1 MTPSE
6 ENALD
11 SVLITIENPVRRKI
25 IRKLSMEPS
34 YQLRISKELGF
45 SQQLVAKHLDSME
58 DAGMVSSEMESSP
71 HGPKRREYLLNRS
84 ISLTI
89 DLAPNLFRTRVFAF
103 EPLPDDE
110 PASSSSEMYRALS
123 EVIQRPDE
131 NRKLRPLG
139 ALINEIDRRLG
150 GLEDEREV
158 LLYLRHLAMKEVGR
172 ATAGMALSWDEKRP
186 LSQLLEAEERKATGL
201 SRRLDLSD
209 AALRALLAEIEKS
222 L

>member
-58 DAGMVSSEMESSP
+58 DAGMVSSEMENSP

-84 ISLTI
+84 VSLTI

-103 EPLPDDE
+103 EPLPEDE
-110 PASSSSEMYRALS
+110 TASSSSEMYRALS

-139 ALINEIDRRLG
+139 ALINEIDKRLG

-158 LLYLRHLAMKEVGR
+158 LLYLRHLAMREVGR
-172 ATAGMALSWDEKRP
+172 ATAGMSISWDEKRP
-186 LSQLLEAEERKATGL
+186 LFQLLEGEERKVSGL
-201 SRRLDLSD
+201 PRRLDLND
-209 AALRALLAEIEKS
+209 AALRALLSEIEKS